1 MPKRKDKTMKIL
13 YLYYR
18 INIFLCIIYW
28 NNKRRR
34 FFDKDIGY
42 IGDWLSS
49 STLIYYD
56 KKRGLYSVRSIMTDI
71 CIWDDFLGSLGF
83 DNYIT
88 EENNYEYI
96 KRTGQLEINNDED
109 LQFNYMLDFMKSQS
123 KIWNLNKLVYDIE
136 TQGPQT
142 MNEWKQSK
150 KVLQEVI
157 KSL

>member
-28 NNKRRR
+28 NSKRRR

-49 STLIYYD
+49 STLIDYD
-56 KKRGLYSVRSIMTDI
+56 RKRGLYSVRSIMTDI

-88 EENNYEYI
+88 EENNEYI

-109 LQFNYMLDFMKSQS
+109 LQFNYMLNFMKSQS

-136 TQGPQT
+136 TQDPQT
-142 MNEWKQSK
+142 MDEWKQSK